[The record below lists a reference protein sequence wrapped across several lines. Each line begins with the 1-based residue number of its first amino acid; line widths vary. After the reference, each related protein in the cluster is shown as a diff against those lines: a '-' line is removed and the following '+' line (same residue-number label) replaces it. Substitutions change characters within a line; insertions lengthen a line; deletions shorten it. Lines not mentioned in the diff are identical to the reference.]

1 MLSKSMLETT
11 FRIFDKDNSGSIDLD
26 EIRYVFGDTSLA
38 DVKAWQDI
46 ITMIDKDHNGSIGL
60 SEFKNIM
67 MSLLDIKN

>member
-38 DVKAWQDI
+38 DVKAWQDV
-46 ITMIDKDHNGSIGL
+46 ITMIDNDHNGSI
-60 SEFKNIM
+60 
-67 MSLLDIKN
+67 